1 MRMIYFSA
9 VCSQEQVLVH
19 CYYQWSYLWMVEL
32 FALVLEKIV
41 LDGHKQDVDDD
52 DDDFYDAD
60 AYDIVHYY

>member
-1 MRMIYFSA
+1 
-9 VCSQEQVLVH
+9 
-19 CYYQWSYLWMVEL
+19 MVEL